1 MKYKILI
8 EGQTLDLEEDI
19 AGDDGKLRSALTPY
33 FPGAANAKF
42 MRSEPKEDTISVTV
56 VKQAGTKGLLHADK
70 IIFDEFDEFSELNLG
85 MAESLYKLIASLEGV
100 NPVAKMNEEMAGR
113 TLNQLDAE
121 QLLRVDD
128 QIEDALTKGRKEN
141 DNLRATAN
149 LLIEADAQPSSVVV
163 TGF

>member
-42 MRSEPKEDTISVTV
+42 MRSEPKEDTITVTV
-56 VKQAGTKGLLHADK
+56 IKQAGTKGLLHADK
-70 IIFDEFDEFSELNLG
+70 VIFDEFSELNLG
-85 MAESLYKLIASLEGV
+85 MAESLCKLIASLEGV

>member
-70 IIFDEFDEFSELNLG
+70 VIFDEFSELNLG
-85 MAESLYKLIASLEGV
+85 MAESLCKLIASLEGV

>member
-85 MAESLYKLIASLEGV
+85 MAESLCKLIASLEGV

>member
-42 MRSEPKEDTISVTV
+42 MRSEPKEDTITVTV
-56 VKQAGTKGLLHADK
+56 IKQAGTKGLLHADK

-85 MAESLYKLIASLEGV
+85 MAESLCKLIASLEGV